1 MSAHV
6 AAWMVVAGVIAVA
19 LTAKFFAARE
29 KHRRARA
36 DLRASLAGID
46 GLAGQVRAAMNTMFR
61 AIGGLAVV
69 VAVLAALIYIG
80 GHRS

>member
-1 MSAHV
+1 MSPHV

-19 LTAKFFAARE
+19 GTARFFAARE

-36 DLRASLAGID
+36 DLRAGLAGID
-46 GLAGQVRAAMNTMFR
+46 GLAGQMRAAFNTMFR

-69 VAVLAALIYIG
+69 VAILAVLIYIG
-80 GHRS
+80 GRKS